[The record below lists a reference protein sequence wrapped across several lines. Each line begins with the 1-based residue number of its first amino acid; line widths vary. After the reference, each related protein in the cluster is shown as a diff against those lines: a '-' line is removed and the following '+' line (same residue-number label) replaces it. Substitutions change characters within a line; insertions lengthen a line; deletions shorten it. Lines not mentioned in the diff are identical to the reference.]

1 MALQKVSLHLP
12 HSGNKGSR
20 ILMGVHITQNLLNK
34 KKKRCVVPL
43 KVQRTIRVSAAS
55 DIQHILAGDG

>member
-34 KKKRCVVPL
+34 KKKKVCGSL
-43 KVQRTIRVSAAS
+43 KGTE
-55 DIQHILAGDG
+55 DN